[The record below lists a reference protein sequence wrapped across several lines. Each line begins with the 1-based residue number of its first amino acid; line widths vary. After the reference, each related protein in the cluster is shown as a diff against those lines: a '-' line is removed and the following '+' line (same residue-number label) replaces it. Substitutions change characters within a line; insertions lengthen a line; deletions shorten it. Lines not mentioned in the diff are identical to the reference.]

1 MPRLPAVCCA
11 AHASCMH
18 ASVQH
23 TGPRAPWHGRRSR
36 LRPTHT
42 ARSLTASPLPPRVRL
57 SACLDAS
64 LACGVLRRSCIMHAC
79 ICAAYGPE
87 SSVAWPSEP
96 PTPNTHRSQFDR
108 KSPAST
114 STPLSCVP
122 RFLCCLS
129 AALSAV
135 TAVRSRFAACPLLS
149 LMSSLFALSSPPRST
164 ACCTRCEGYSRSINE

>member
-1 MPRLPAVCCA
+1 MLNSRRVSGCCTELALSLHMSHVACHTRVCA
-11 AHASCMH
+11 
-18 ASVQH
+18 
-23 TGPRAPWHGRRSR
+23 T
-36 LRPTHT
+36 
-42 ARSLTASPLPPRVRL
+42 
-57 SACLDAS
+57 
-64 LACGVLRRSCIMHAC
+64 
-79 ICAAYGPE
+79 AYGPE

-149 LMSSLFALSSPPRST
+149 LMSSLFALSSPPAQRLAALGARVTQGVSMKNRRST
-164 ACCTRCEGYSRSINE
+164 NK